1 MKDNFVKM
9 VQINNKA
16 NRALSEMEIE
26 KQNRQRERNLE
37 NRNRMEQRKTEVV
50 YKACII
56 CVMLII
62 VAFTLGT
69 MIKALDLTFTIPLYT
84 FETET
89 ETVTEEVEVYIPDK
103 YTTVGV
109 VKDATETG
117 CIIVT
122 FDELDG
128 HEWYWEFT
136 DTVFYN
142 GEKVAITL
150 DRCYGA
156 FIEDYVILDVNY

>member
-26 KQNRQRERNLE
+26 KQNRQKTRNLE

-50 YKACII
+50 YK
-56 CVMLII
+56 VGMLFGMLII
-62 VAFTLGT
+62 VVFTAAIMINSLKFT
-69 MIKALDLTFTIPLYT
+69 MTIPLYT

-89 ETVTEEVEVYIPDK
+89 ETMTEEIEHYIPDK
-103 YTTVGV
+103 YTTIGV

-117 CIIVT
+117 CTIVT